1 MSLLQ
6 WDEATD
12 LNAKISL
19 PRHGHHSV
27 VGYLSPERGLT

>member
-12 LNAKISL
+12 AKISL
-19 PRHGHHSV
+19 PRHGHHPV
-27 VGYLSPERGLT
+27 VGYLSPEGGLT